1 MSSNTFLKTL
11 NNVGDQ
17 YLVSTSPVL
26 TPFQPPKQILSG
38 LPNIITPSKTLVC
51 DTVVVS
57 DIHLGSQVSR
67 RVELLD
73 AIKKWYPFRRLVIL
87 GDLFEN
93 LDFSRLNQTDFEVLD
108 VLKELS
114 HRPDVEVDWIEGN
127 HDECA
132 HSLIERLIGCNTHD
146 EMVLDLYD
154 KGYLLM
160 HGHQFDQF
168 LQKHPKI
175 GLIAGNIYNAVQVRE
190 GQQRRLSRWLKK
202 KSKKWLKVCQK
213 VERLAIN
220 HAESYG
226 VDFILCG
233 HTHYFDAELS
243 SPHAPIR
250 YINTGCWTDNP
261 CTLTTICHEHGLRQ
275 HSVY

>member
-1 MSSNTFLKTL
+1 MIDIAPTIAPI
-11 NNVGDQ
+11 V
-17 YLVSTSPVL
+17 
-26 TPFQPPKQILSG
+26 PFQPPHQIISG
-38 LPNIITPSKTLVC
+38 LPNVITGSKTLVC
-51 DTVVVS
+51 DTVVIS

-73 AIKKWYPFRRLVIL
+73 TLKKFYPFRRLVIL

-93 LDFSRLNQTDFEVLD
+93 LDFSRLKAIDFEVLD
-108 VLKELS
+108 VIRDLAT
-114 HRPDVEVDWIEGN
+114 RQGVCVDWIEGN
-127 HDECA
+127 HDEAA
-132 HSLIERLIGCNTHD
+132 HHLIERLLGCNTHF
-146 EMVLDLYD
+146 EMTLDLYD
-154 KGYLLM
+154 RGYLLM

-175 GLIAGNIYNAVQVRE
+175 GMIAGNIYNAVQVRE

-213 VERLAIN
+213 VERFAVN

-226 VDFILCG
+226 VDYILCG

-243 SPHAPIR
+243 DPCSPIR
-250 YINTGCWTDNP
+250 YVNTGCWTDNP
-261 CTLTTICHEHGLRQ
+261 CTITTICRDHGLRQ
-275 HSVY
+275 HSIY